1 MENYVENVE
10 DILEKLFE
18 YYNVGNAA
26 ELSEKIETS
35 QKTISNWKIRNSINA
50 IKKKCRELGI
60 YNEIFKDIKS
70 NTIINQGNNGR
81 ASGRDYNEGINQ
93 KEEIAFDTI
102 TIGLIKK
109 AIEKFGTEED
119 FQLEFMKFLK
129 DK

>member
-1 MENYVENVE
+1 MENVE

-18 YYNVGNAA
+18 YYKVGNAA

-70 NTIINQGNNGR
+70 NTIINQGTNGR